1 MPIHLSNRNA
11 KATILPGR
19 GGLLQSLVLT
29 DMRGNSREILY
40 MPENFS
46 EAESGWPGGG
56 APIMFP
62 FAGRTFH
69 QDRPFNYELGGQ
81 VYNMPLHGFSWAKPW
96 SAVKQDAKSVT
107 LLQEDGPGTRELF
120 PFSWRQEA
128 TYSLEAD
135 RILID
140 YRVTN
145 LGSLAAAF
153 APMPVAV
160 GIHPYFKL
168 DAGGGD
174 RSLQCDANEALQV
187 TPSGAAGKRSPHTTD
202 CKEFNLSDP
211 IYRNLILTGLTK
223 RQAGF
228 KAKESGEVAMITWSK
243 DSPIQYVV
251 LWRKDDEP
259 FHCIEPW
266 MGLPDAVSN
275 GNGLKTLS
283 KGETLAM
290 HFEIS
295 AGE

>member
-1 MPIHLSNRNA
+1 MVIHLSHKNA
-11 KATILPGR
+11 RATVLPGR
-19 GGLLQSLVLT
+19 GGLLKSLVLT
-29 DMRGNSREILY
+29 DKDGTSRETLY

-46 EAESGWPGGG
+46 ESESGWPGGG

-69 QDRPFNYELGGQ
+69 EDRPFNYVLNGQ

-96 SAVKQDAKSVT
+96 AVVKQDTKSVT

-128 TYSLEAD
+128 TYTLESD

-168 DAGGGD
+168 DLSAGEP
-174 RSLQCDANEALQV
+174 LLLCDAKEALQV
-187 TPSGAAGKRSPHTTD
+187 TPSGAAGKISPHIVD
-202 CKEFNLSDP
+202 GKDLRLADP
-211 IYRNLILTGLTK
+211 IYRNLILAGLTK
-223 RQAGF
+223 RQAGL
-228 KAKESGEVAMITWSK
+228 KVKGSGRVTMMTWSK
-243 DSPIQYVV
+243 ESPIQYVV
-251 LWRKDDEP
+251 LWRKDEEP

-275 GNGLKTLS
+275 GNGLRTLS
-283 KGETLAM
+283 KGETLVM
-290 HFEIS
+290 QFEIS
-295 AGE
+295 VGE

>member
-1 MPIHLSNRNA
+1 MPIHLLNKNA

-19 GGLLQSLVLT
+19 GGLLQSLVLA
-29 DMRGNSREILY
+29 DKQGDSREILY
-40 MPENFS
+40 MPEHFS
-46 EAESGWPGGG
+46 ETESGWPGGG

-69 QDRPFNYELGGQ
+69 EDRPFNYELNGQ

-96 SAVKQDAKSVT
+96 SAVKQNATSVT
-107 LLQEDGPGTRELF
+107 LLQEDGPGTREFF

-128 TYSLEAD
+128 TYTLETD

-140 YRVTN
+140 YRVTS

-168 DAGGGD
+168 DPKGGETI
-174 RSLQCDANEALQV
+174 LLCDAQEALQV
-187 TPSGAAGKRSPHTTD
+187 TPSGAAGKRSTHAND
-202 CKEFNLSDP
+202 GKELNLSDP

-223 RQAGF
+223 RQAGL
-228 KAKESGEVAMITWSK
+228 KAKGNGAVTLMTWSK

-251 LWRKDDEP
+251 LWRKDEEP

-290 HFEIS
+290 YFEIS
-295 AGE
+295 LGE

>member
-1 MPIHLSNRNA
+1 MPIHLSNKNA

-19 GGLLQSLVLT
+19 GGLLQSLILA
-29 DMRGNSREILY
+29 DKHGKSRETLY
-40 MPENFS
+40 IPENFS
-46 EAESGWPGGG
+46 EKESGWPGGG

-69 QDRPFNYELGGQ
+69 EDRPFTYELGGK

-96 SAVKQDAKSVT
+96 AAVNQDSMSVT
-107 LLQEDGPGTRELF
+107 LLQEDDPGTREFF

-128 TYSLEAD
+128 TYSLLHD
-135 RILID
+135 RIIID

-153 APMPVAV
+153 TPMPVAV

-168 DAGGGD
+168 EHKDVEAH
-174 RSLQCDANEALQV
+174 LVCDAKEALQV
-187 TPSGAAGKRSPHTTD
+187 TPSGAAGKRSPHTA
-202 CKEFNLSDP
+202 KGQELSLSNP
-211 IYRNLILTGLTK
+211 IYRNLILTGLTM
-223 RQAGF
+223 RQAGL
-228 KAKESGEVAMITWSK
+228 KTIPNDTMTMMTWSK

-251 LWRKDDEP
+251 LWRKDDDP

-283 KGETLAM
+283 KGETLAL
-290 HFEIS
+290 HFEITTGS
-295 AGE
+295 

>member
-1 MPIHLSNRNA
+1 MAIHLTNKKA

-29 DMRGNSREILY
+29 DREGKARETLY
-40 MPENFS
+40 IPENFS
-46 EAESGWPGGG
+46 ENESGWPGGG

-69 QDRPFNYELGGQ
+69 DDRPFMYELNGQ

-96 SAVKQDAKSVT
+96 RSVKQDAASVT
-107 LLQEDGPGTRELF
+107 LLQEDDSGTRELF

-128 TYSLEAD
+128 NYSLQPD
-135 RILID
+135 KITID

-168 DAGGGD
+168 DSKDGD
-174 RSLQCDANEALQV
+174 ALLLCDANEALQV
-187 TPSGAAGKRSPHTTD
+187 TPSGAAGKRSPHAHSGEEL
-202 CKEFNLSDP
+202 KLSEP
-211 IYRNLILTGLTK
+211 IYRNLILTGLTAK
-223 RQAGF
+223 QAGL
-228 KAKESGEVAMITWSK
+228 KAISTGAVTLLTWSK
-243 DSPIQYVV
+243 ESPIQYVV
-251 LWRKDDEP
+251 LWRKDEEP

-290 HFEIS
+290 QFEINIS
-295 AGE
+295 G